1 MGRVGTEPFHPVGLQ
16 HIEWLLQRAGGGTG
30 LGRKVVLRCPHLP
43 HADGAV
49 LASGANMQAGS
60 VVVRQGGA

>member
-16 HIEWLLQRAGGGTG
+16 HIEWLLQRAGGVPASAAG
-30 LGRKVVLRCPHLP
+30 LSRDVRLP

-49 LASGANMQAGS
+49 LASGANMQVGS
-60 VVVRQGGA
+60 VAVRQGGA